1 MLRAFSLLLITG
13 ACWSVLAQ
21 TTSDEAQIRMIA
33 ANYERAWNK
42 HDMKALN
49 SLVTEDAD
57 FVNVGARHW
66 KGRKEI
72 EAQHTARLSQFMES
86 TWENKKVTVQ
96 FLKRDIALVHVNWAI
111 KGDKNPDL
119 SPREPREGVFTWI
132 VIKQKGNWQI
142 RAAQNTNLTILP
154 LPAPPK

>member
-1 MLRAFSLLLITG
+1 LNADRAPQSEGSRSAVNCDVRHKQEEKKMKITIMLRAFSLLLITG

-86 TWENKKVTVQ
+86 
-96 FLKRDIALVHVNWAI
+96 F
-111 KGDKNPDL
+111 
-119 SPREPREGVFTWI
+119 
-132 VIKQKGNWQI
+132 
-142 RAAQNTNLTILP
+142 
-154 LPAPPK
+154 